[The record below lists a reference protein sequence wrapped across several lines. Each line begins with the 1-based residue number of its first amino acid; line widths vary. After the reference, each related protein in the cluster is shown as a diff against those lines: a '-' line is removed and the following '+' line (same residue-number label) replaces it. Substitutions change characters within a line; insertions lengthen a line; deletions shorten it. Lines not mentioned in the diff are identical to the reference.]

1 MTSFSSSIA
10 RPLLASL
17 FLLFT
22 GGAAACGSED
32 SSSPRAACEDLTV
45 SLCTQLYTCL
55 SPAEL
60 QAAGYPANEAACVTQ
75 MQQALGCAAQ
85 TLDNACMGNESYHA
99 DKAARCTDQ
108 VVGLECT
115 QLRDPDFDLE
125 KGAPA
130 CGQICTVD

>member
-1 MTSFSSSIA
+1 MTTFGRS
-10 RPLLASL
+10 LLASL
-17 FLLFT
+17 LLLCTATF
-22 GGAAACGSED
+22 AACGSD
-32 SSSPRAACEDLTV
+32 SSSSSPREACEDLTV

-60 QAAGYPANEAACVTQ
+60 QAAGYPSSEAACVTQ
-75 MQQALGCAAQ
+75 MQQGLGCAAQ